1 MKTSKFFFA
10 AMMAAAVA
18 VGFTAC
24 DPKDNGGDIFGGGDN
39 NGGDNGNGGD
49 NPSTEVW
56 TETFGTGCTKTYG
69 STGEYWPY
77 MEQYDGYD
85 HPECTYTGWSVSVRN
100 PKGDNNY
107 VWIPAS
113 KADTLVMAGLPAGT
127 SVSFKL
133 ANGSKTACQS
143 DVLKVYCNDQ
153 EITPAG
159 VELSTQY
166 EFKDFSAAISVS
178 DKWTLKF
185 IKSAEDGSQ
194 LELDDVKI
202 K

>member
-18 VGFTAC
+18 VSFTAC

-69 STGEYWPY
+69 STGGYWPY

-159 VELSTQY
+159 VELAGQY
-166 EFKDFSAAISVS
+166 EFKEFSAAISVS